1 MSKIKTLPRKNM
13 RNGVHFSV
21 DEAFLAKLKAAAF
34 TQTRLTALIT
44 DFEAA
49 FADEDKYLQMSR
61 ASELTAQLAQADDE
75 RDKLY
80 SLVKQTVASW
90 LLAGIDPQ
98 ATAAKALQTVVDT
111 YKIDV
116 NAQYDQETGLLTN
129 FLTDTLTDTNA
140 AHLETLGLTDAVTL
154 LKERNELV
162 KTLLASRSEERG
174 AQTLGAL
181 KIAREKCD
189 EIYSE
194 IVSVIESCSVL
205 MDDTEP
211 YETFISEWNAEVER
225 IKQQLKRK
233 GSSASTTTATTT
245 GETA

>member
-34 TQTRLTALIT
+34 EQAKLTALT
-44 DFEAA
+44 ADFEAA
-49 FADEDKYLQMSR
+49 FADEDKYLQVSR
-61 ASELTAQLAQADDE
+61 ASELTAQLAQAGDE
-75 RDKLY
+75 CDKLY
-80 SLVKQTVASW
+80 SLVKQSVASW

-98 ATAAKALQTVVDT
+98 ATAAKALQAAIDT

-129 FLTDTLTDTNA
+129 FLTDALADTNA
-140 AHLETLGLTDAVTL
+140 AHLKTLGLTDAVTL
-154 LKERNELV
+154 LKERDELV
-162 KTLLASRSEERG
+162 KTLLSSRSEERG

-181 KIAREKCD
+181 KSARERCD
-189 EIYSE
+189 ELYSE

-205 MDDTEP
+205 MDDAKP
-211 YETFISEWNAEVER
+211 YETFISEWNTEIDR
-225 IKQQLKRK
+225 IKQRLRK
-233 GSSASTTTATTT
+233 KSSSDSTATTKT